1 VNTGLDEHKLI
12 QYAQAGDADAFGEL
26 VLLHQDF
33 VYDLALGV
41 LRDPAEA
48 EDLAQEAF
56 VRAWLGLSNFRA
68 QSQFRTWLYRIVTNL
83 CYRRLPSLRRELTLL
98 GNDCLDNLVC
108 DEVLNINP
116 ADSLEAREQRAALHH
131 AIEQL
136 PDSYRLLV
144 SLRYGQELSYED
156 IVAVVNL
163 PLGTVK
169 TGLFRAKER
178 LRQTLLKDMPAMKE
192 RRGIKK
198 ASSRTSVSLV
208 VMNVWRKCHEAPD

>member
-1 VNTGLDEHKLI
+1 MLLQRART
-12 QYAQAGDADAFGEL
+12 GDADAFGGL
-26 VLLHQDF
+26 VLLHQDY
-33 VYDLALGV
+33 VYNLALRV

-56 VRAWLGLSNFRA
+56 VRAWLGLPNFRG

-83 CYRRLPSLRRELTLL
+83 SYNRLPGLRRELASL
-98 GNDCLDNLVC
+98 GDDCLDNLAC

-116 ADSLEAREQRAALHH
+116 ADSLEAREQRANLHR

-144 SLRYGQELSYED
+144 SLRYQQELSYEE

-178 LRQTLLKDMPAMKE
+178 LRQALLTDQPAVHASKTRKNDSLRALLSMKLLKTGSEEMP
-192 RRGIKK
+192 
-198 ASSRTSVSLV
+198 
-208 VMNVWRKCHEAPD
+208 

>member
-1 VNTGLDEHKLI
+1 MLI
-12 QYAQAGDADAFGEL
+12 QRAQSGDADAFGRL

-33 VYDLALGV
+33 VYDLALRV
-41 LRDPAEA
+41 LRDPAES

-56 VRAWLGLSNFRA
+56 VRAWLGLPNFRGQA
-68 QSQFRTWLYRIVTNL
+68 QFRTWLYRIVTNL
-83 CYRRLPSLRRELTLL
+83 CYNRLPSLRRELTSL
-98 GNDCLDNLVC
+98 GDDCLDNMVC

-116 ADSLEAREQRAALHH
+116 ADSLEARERRAALYH

-144 SLRYGQELSYED
+144 TLRYQQELSYEE
-156 IVAVVNL
+156 IAAVVNL

-178 LRQTLLKDMPAMKE
+178 LRQSLLKDFPAIKE
-192 RRGIKK
+192 HKGTKK
-198 ASSRTSVSLV
+198 DSFRTFVSVM
-208 VMNVWRKCHEAPD
+208 VMNTGTEEMP